1 MYCVGRLLFNLSG
14 NVLFEAF
21 LCMWRCSEELH
32 VVYRQLGISVHMQPQ
47 WLEKQLRTV
56 SLCQY
61 LSVKECC
68 LCVGGGGGCWCWG
81 APTTYM
87 KRKWC
92 APFMVHQWCETCRKK
107 KHSRNLIKVLFE
119 NNFVDNN
126 IVVISELYP
135 WPMVLCVMCMTPPA

>member
-1 MYCVGRLLFNLSG
+1 
-14 NVLFEAF
+14 
-21 LCMWRCSEELH
+21 MWRCSEELH

-68 LCVGGGGGCWCWG
+68 LCVGGGGGRWCWG

-87 KRKWC
+87 KSVGQ
-92 APFMVHQWCETCRKK
+92 FQE
-107 KHSRNLIKVLFE
+107 
-119 NNFVDNN
+119 
-126 IVVISELYP
+126 VVCSFHGLS
-135 WPMVLCVMCMTPPA
+135 VV